1 MVSAAA
7 VVCFRRGRT
16 EGPRWVTTVMGT
28 LFAVGR
34 GCRKGMAAL
43 ATLLDA
49 GRGGGGGEGALRGV
63 VSWVVL
69 AAMGALL
76 CVSRGEGGGVD
87 GGYPRG
93 RLPGREGGGED
104 VADHGQRTSL
114 VDVFFFVVAPRHP
127 VAARDT
133 RAVLAAPLL
142 RQSVL

>member
-16 EGPRWVTTVMGT
+16 EGPRLVTTVLGT

-34 GCRKGMAAL
+34 GSGKGVAAL
-43 ATLLDA
+43 ETLLDA
-49 GRGGGGGEGALRGV
+49 GRGEGGGALWGV

-76 CVSRGEGGGVD
+76 CVSGGEGGGVD